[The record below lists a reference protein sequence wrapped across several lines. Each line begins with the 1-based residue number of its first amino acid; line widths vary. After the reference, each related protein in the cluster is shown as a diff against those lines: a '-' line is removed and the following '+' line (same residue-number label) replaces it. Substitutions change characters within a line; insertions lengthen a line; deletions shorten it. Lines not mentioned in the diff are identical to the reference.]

1 VRLKKNLSTL
11 QLFRSREA
19 GAPIRL
25 EKMTSRVLILLLIT
39 LAASHRSY
47 AQGAPHIRFLDPVLK
62 ELFDHGM
69 HQSPTLRALVE
80 KVEAAP
86 ILVFIEGDIRMP
98 SFVGARLNFV
108 TSVNGLRYVRVDID
122 CTLSP
127 RRQIALLAHELQHA
141 LEIGERTDILDAD
154 GMESLYEEIG
164 FQSNDN
170 GAHKSYETEAAKAI
184 QRAVDDELGM
194 RQARGTTG
202 ANAY

>member
-1 VRLKKNLSTL
+1 MSY
-11 QLFRSREA
+11 
-19 GAPIRL
+19 
-25 EKMTSRVLILLLIT
+25 RVLCILFVIT
-39 LAASHRSY
+39 LATPHRSD
-47 AQGAPHIRFLDPVLK
+47 AQTSPHIRFLDSVLK
-62 ELFDHGM
+62 GLFEQGM
-69 HQSPTLRALVE
+69 QQSPTLRALVD

-98 SFVGARLNFV
+98 VYVGARLNFV
-108 TSVNGLRYVRVDID
+108 TSVNGTRYVRVDID

-141 LEIGERTDILDAD
+141 LEIGQRTDILDAE

-164 FQSNDN
+164 FQSSDS
-170 GAHKSYETEAAKAI
+170 GSHKSYETEAAKAV

-194 RQARGTTG
+194 RPGRGTTG

>member
-1 VRLKKNLSTL
+1 
-11 QLFRSREA
+11 
-19 GAPIRL
+19 
-25 EKMTSRVLILLLIT
+25 MTYRVLIIFLTIT
-39 LAASHRSY
+39 AAAPHRSF
-47 AQGAPHIRFLDPVLK
+47 AQSASTPHVRFLDPVLK
-62 ELFDHGM
+62 GLFEQGM
-69 HQSPTLRALVE
+69 QQSPTLRALVE
-80 KVEAAP
+80 RVEAAP

-98 SFVGARLNFV
+98 VYVGARLNFV

-164 FQSNDN
+164 FQSSDS
-170 GAHKSYETEAAKAI
+170 GSHRSYETEAAKSV
-184 QRAVDDELGM
+184 QRAVDHELGE
-194 RQARGTTG
+194 RTGRGVSG

>member
-1 VRLKKNLSTL
+1 
-11 QLFRSREA
+11 
-19 GAPIRL
+19 
-25 EKMTSRVLILLLIT
+25 MTHRVLILLLIT
-39 LAASHRSY
+39 LAIPHRSN
-47 AQGAPHIRFLDPVLK
+47 AQSAPHVRFLDPILK
-62 ELFDHGM
+62 ELFDDGM

-98 SFVGARLNFV
+98 LYVGARLNFV

>member
-1 VRLKKNLSTL
+1 MAYQV
-11 QLFRSREA
+11 
-19 GAPIRL
+19 
-25 EKMTSRVLILLLIT
+25 VLILLLA
-39 LAASHRSY
+39 LVVPHRSS
-47 AQGAPHIRFLDPVLK
+47 AQSFPHVRFLDPVLK

-69 HQSPTLRALVE
+69 QQSPTLRTLVE

-98 SFVGARLNFV
+98 LYIGARLNFV

-141 LEIGERTDILDAD
+141 LEIGQRTDILDAE

-164 FQSNDN
+164 FQSSDN
-170 GAHKSYETEAAKAI
+170 GSHKSYETEAAKAV
-184 QRAVDDELGM
+184 QRAVDDELG
-194 RQARGTTG
+194 ARLGRG
-202 ANAY
+202 VNGSNAY

>member
-1 VRLKKNLSTL
+1 
-11 QLFRSREA
+11 
-19 GAPIRL
+19 
-25 EKMTSRVLILLLIT
+25 MTYRVLILLLIT
-39 LAASHRSY
+39 FAVPPRSN
-47 AQGAPHIRFLDPVLK
+47 AQSAPHIRFLDPILK

-69 HQSPTLRALVE
+69 TQSPTLRALVE

-98 SFVGARLNFV
+98 LYVGARLNFV

-141 LEIGERTDILDAD
+141 LEIGQRTDILDAD

-170 GAHKSYETEAAKAI
+170 GSHKSYETEAAKAI

-194 RQARGTTG
+194 RQPRGTTG

>member
-1 VRLKKNLSTL
+1 
-11 QLFRSREA
+11 
-19 GAPIRL
+19 
-25 EKMTSRVLILLLIT
+25 MTYRVLILLLIT
-39 LAASHRSY
+39 LAVPPRSN
-47 AQGAPHIRFLDPVLK
+47 AQSAPHIRFLDPILK

-69 HQSPTLRALVE
+69 TQSPTLRALVE

-98 SFVGARLNFV
+98 LYVGARLNFV

-141 LEIGERTDILDAD
+141 LEIGQRTDILDAD

-170 GAHKSYETEAAKAI
+170 GSHKSYETEAAKAI

-194 RQARGTTG
+194 RQGRGTTG

>member
-1 VRLKKNLSTL
+1 
-11 QLFRSREA
+11 
-19 GAPIRL
+19 
-25 EKMTSRVLILLLIT
+25 MTYRVLILLLIT
-39 LAASHRSY
+39 LAAPHRSY

-194 RQARGTTG
+194 RQGRGTTG
-202 ANAY
+202 AHAY

>member
-1 VRLKKNLSTL
+1 MAHRV
-11 QLFRSREA
+11 
-19 GAPIRL
+19 
-25 EKMTSRVLILLLIT
+25 VLILLLLI
-39 LAASHRSY
+39 LFAPQRSY
-47 AQGAPHIRFLDPVLK
+47 AQSAPHVRFLDPVLK
-62 ELFDHGM
+62 DLFDEGT
-69 HQSPTLRALVE
+69 HQSPTPRALVE

-98 SFVGARLNFV
+98 VYVGARLNFV

-141 LEIGERTDILDAD
+141 LEIGERTDILDAE

-164 FQSNDN
+164 FQSSDS
-170 GAHKSYETEAAKAI
+170 GSHKSYETEAAKAI
-184 QRAVDDELGM
+184 QRAVDAELG
-194 RQARGTTG
+194 RASRGVSG

>member
-1 VRLKKNLSTL
+1 
-11 QLFRSREA
+11 
-19 GAPIRL
+19 
-25 EKMTSRVLILLLIT
+25 MTYRVLIILVLIT
-39 LAASHRSY
+39 VAVPYRSY
-47 AQGAPHIRFLDPVLK
+47 AQSSPHVRFLDSVLK
-62 ELFDHGM
+62 GLFDQGLQ
-69 HQSPTLRALVE
+69 QSPTLRALVD

-98 SFVGARLNFV
+98 AHLGARLNFV
-108 TSVNGLRYVRVDID
+108 TSVNGMRYVRVDID

-141 LEIGERTDILDAD
+141 LEIGERTDILDAE

-164 FQSNDN
+164 FNSSEN
-170 GAHKSYETEAAKAI
+170 GSHKSYETEAAKAI

-194 RQARGTTG
+194 RPGRGVGG